1 MKKNY
6 NVLSL
11 GILITSSVC
20 GQSILNT
27 SGSSTVVNQ
36 MVHEWSIGELLSVYT
51 YSTSSIIVTEGILQ
65 PVNLVTSIDESSLD
79 QSLSMITVY
88 PNPTMD
94 FVNIQVE
101 DGVSGKVVYTVRDL
115 SGRVVQQQ
123 EADAQNGQNSIAVDF
138 TQVVK
143 GQYTLQI
150 QFNKDGAAIN
160 KTYNIQ
166 KIR

>member
-1 MKKNY
+1 MKKKY
-6 NVLSL
+6 YVLSI

-36 MVHEWSIGELLSVYT
+36 MVHEWSIGEMLSINT
-51 YSTSSIIVTEGILQ
+51 YSASSIIVTEGVLQ
-65 PVNLVTSIDESSLD
+65 PVNLVTSIDESTLN
-79 QSLSMITVY
+79 QAQSMITVY
-88 PNPTMD
+88 PNPTVD
-94 FVNIQVE
+94 LVNIQIE
-101 DGVSGKVVYTVRDL
+101 EGISGKVVYTVRDM
-115 SGRVVQQQ
+115 SGKIVSQQDS
-123 EADAQNGQNSIAVDF
+123 EAQNGQNPIAVDF
-138 TQVVK
+138 TQAVK

-150 QFNKDGAAIN
+150 QFNKDGSAIS

>member
-27 SGSSTVVNQ
+27 SGSSKVVNQ

-79 QSLSMITVY
+79 QSQSLITVY

-115 SGRVVQQQ
+115 SGRIVRQQ
-123 EADAQNGQNSIAVDF
+123 EAEAQNGQNSIAVDF

>member
-27 SGSSTVVNQ
+27 SGSSKVVNQ

-79 QSLSMITVY
+79 QSQSLITVY

-94 FVNIQVE
+94 FVNIQIE
-101 DGVSGKVVYTVRDL
+101 DGVSGKVAYTVRDL
-115 SGRVVQQQ
+115 SGRIVRQQ
-123 EADAQNGQNSIAVDF
+123 EAEAQNGQNSIAVDF